1 MPQPSPH
8 PDPLP
13 SHPMEAERE
22 QPSDDVGTSAA
33 VRQSSDERKPFQRFN
48 ILTFQRIKRA
58 GIIAASLIAWFWTQS
73 LIGRRPIGTGIVD
86 KAHEWTQPAND
97 YLQVHPQA
105 GNSLLIASSLVIDS
119 LGIFLIGV
127 SIFGK
132 TLRPFI
138 ALLIVFAMRQIC
150 QWLCAL
156 PPPEHMIWRDPGFP
170 SLLVTYGVA
179 NDLFFS
185 GHTAIAVL
193 GAIELYR
200 LFQKPWAMA
209 LSVAVALFEMSAVLV
224 LRAHWTMDVV
234 TGAMAAIL
242 AAGWAEWIC
251 AKLKRKKEKGK
262 SQAGKK

>member
-13 SHPMEAERE
+13 SHPMGAERE
-22 QPSDDVGTSAA
+22 QQPDDPGHSKAIRQPPEKGT
-33 VRQSSDERKPFQRFN
+33 P
-48 ILTFQRIKRA
+48 FQRIKRVL
-58 GIIAASLIAWFWTQS
+58 IIAASLVVWFWTQS
-73 LIGRRPIGTGIVD
+73 LIGHRPAGNGIGD
-86 KAHEWTQPAND
+86 KIHEFTQPAND
-97 YLQVHPQA
+97 YLQTHPQA
-105 GNSLLIASSLVIDS
+105 ANSLLIASSLVIDS

-138 ALLIVFAMRQIC
+138 ALLLVFGMRQLC
-150 QWLCAL
+150 QLLCAL
-156 PPPEHMIWRDPGFP
+156 PPPEHMIWRSPGFP

-193 GAIELYR
+193 GAIEFYR
-200 LFQKPWAMA
+200 LFPRHWALA
-209 LSVAVALFEMSAVLV
+209 VSVGAVVFEMCAVLA

-242 AAGWAEWIC
+242 AAGWAQWLC
-251 AKLKRKKEKGK
+251 LKLRRQTEK
-262 SQAGKK
+262 S

>member
-1 MPQPSPH
+1 MDYMTPSPK
-8 PDPLP
+8 
-13 SHPMEAERE
+13 SHRPVTAINGR
-22 QPSDDVGTSAA
+22 SFKKWTG
-33 VRQSSDERKPFQRFN
+33 R
-48 ILTFQRIKRA
+48 LL
-58 GIIAASLIAWFWTQS
+58 IIATSLVVWFWTQS
-73 LIGRRPIGTGIVD
+73 LIGHRPAGNGIGD
-86 KAHEWTQPAND
+86 KVHEFTQPAND
-97 YLQVHPQA
+97 YLQSHPQA
-105 GNSLLIASSLVIDS
+105 ANSLLIASSLVIDS

-132 TLRPFI
+132 SLRPFV
-138 ALLIVFAMRQIC
+138 ALLLVFGMRQIC

-156 PPPEHMIWRDPGFP
+156 PPPEHMIWRTPGFP

-200 LFQKPWAMA
+200 LRPRPWTLAA
-209 LSVAVALFEMSAVLV
+209 SVTIALFEISAVLV

-242 AAGWAEWIC
+242 AAGWAEWLC
-251 AKLKRKKEKGK
+251 SKLKRKKEKG
-262 SQAGKK
+262 

>member
-1 MPQPSPH
+1 MKTPKQV
-8 PDPLP
+8 
-13 SHPMEAERE
+13 AE
-22 QPSDDVGTSAA
+22 
-33 VRQSSDERKPFQRFN
+33 SSKSSGERDPFQRFN
-48 ILTFQRIKRA
+48 ASTLLRIQRVA
-58 GIIAASLIAWFWTQS
+58 IIAASLVVWFWTQS
-73 LIGRRPIGTGIVD
+73 LIGHRPAGNGIGD
-86 KAHEWTQPAND
+86 KIHAWTQPAND
-97 YLQVHPQA
+97 YLQSHPEA
-105 GNSLLIASSLVIDS
+105 GNRLLIASSLVIDS

-200 LFQKPWAMA
+200 LFPRAWTLVLSMA
-209 LSVAVALFEMSAVLV
+209 IALFEMSAVLI

-242 AAGWAEWIC
+242 AAGWAQWLC
-251 AKLKRKKEKGK
+251 LKLKR
-262 SQAGKK
+262 